1 MGAIK
6 KLHGNAPI
14 VCVKYNFDLFND
26 SATQDKVLS
35 ATDHEFQG
43 LEMWCQV
50 NNEVLSLHSWLRR
63 TKLTDTF
70 F

>member
-26 SATQDKVLS
+26 SATQDKVLR
-35 ATDHEFQG
+35 ATDREFQG
-43 LEMWCQV
+43 LEM
-50 NNEVLSLHSWLRR
+50 
-63 TKLTDTF
+63 
-70 F
+70 